1 MTARP
6 ARAQACRPV
15 AVVLGGGVSGIATV
29 PCSLG
34 AAASG
39 SGMSWFREVFDLQ
52 TFRPYCAGDRAGRA
66 WRAIQW
72 AQTWQPQPLR
82 SLATEVPVIILGII
96 LILLG
101 LIVSSLHWLLIIGVI
116 LLIVGLVLNFV
127 PIGGT
132 RRRYY

>member
-1 MTARP
+1 
-6 ARAQACRPV
+6 
-15 AVVLGGGVSGIATV
+15 VLGGGVNGIATV
-29 PCSLG
+29 PWSLG

-39 SGMSWFREVFDLQ
+39 SGMSWFRTSVGSGRFDPTPQLTARAAHGVPSSGQRPGSRIPAVPQVEV
-52 TFRPYCAGDRAGRA
+52 
-66 WRAIQW
+66 
-72 AQTWQPQPLR
+72 
-82 SLATEVPVIILGII
+82 SVIILGII

-101 LIVSSLHWLLIIGVI
+101 LIISSLHWLLIIGVI

>member
-1 MTARP
+1 VGESAARDGP
-6 ARAQACRPV
+6 LV
-15 AVVLGGGVSGIATV
+15 AGLSGIAE
-29 PCSLG
+29 
-34 AAASG
+34 
-39 SGMSWFREVFDLQ
+39 GMSWFRTLSTLLRRSPGGPRMSCRPAGTDVAAASLRVPSAEV
-52 TFRPYCAGDRAGRA
+52 
-66 WRAIQW
+66 
-72 AQTWQPQPLR
+72 
-82 SLATEVPVIILGII
+82 SVIILGII